1 MTGTNPG
8 ISSGAS
14 GVAPSMDPAVDP
26 TVHSSAPGGLVKSV
40 VELDRVVIRL
50 AGDSGDGMQLT
61 GGRFTSETASFGND
75 LSTLPNFP
83 AEIRAPTGTLPGVS
97 SFQLHFADHDIMT
110 PGDAPDVLVVMNP
123 AALKANL
130 PDLPG
135 GGLLIADSDEF
146 SPRNLAKVGYDSNP
160 LEDGSLEKWQ
170 LVSVPLTSMTTDA
183 LADSGL
189 GKKEAE
195 RSKNMFTLGLLSWMY
210 HRPTEGTI
218 RFLERQFRR
227 KPQIAAANIAAFRAG
242 FNYGETTEAFAVSY
256 EVKPAPMAP
265 GKYRHISGNQALAY
279 GIVAAGQRSGLP
291 VFLGAYPITPA
302 SDILHELSRHKSFG
316 VRTFQAEDEIA
327 GIGAALGAS
336 FGGALGVTT
345 TSGPGVAL
353 KAETI
358 GLAVMTELPLLIV
371 DVQRGGPSTGLPTKT
386 EQSDLLQALFGR
398 NGEAPVPVI
407 APRSP
412 GDCFDAALEAARI
425 ALTYRTP
432 VILLSDGYL
441 ANGAEPWSIPA
452 ADELPD
458 LRVEFATAPN
468 GEDGE
473 FLPYLRDPETLA
485 RPWAVPGTSGLQH
498 RIGGLE
504 KADRTGNISYDP
516 ANHDFMTRTRQ
527 AKIDGIAA
535 SIPATEVDDPD
546 GDARVAVIG
555 WGSTYGPI
563 GAACRRIRASG
574 RSIAQVHLRHLNP
587 LPADLGEILARY
599 DRVVCPEMNLGQL
612 SMILRARYL
621 VDVHS
626 HTQVRG
632 LPFRAAELA
641 AVFQDVIDST
651 DTDSASSAAPVTA
664 SNGAAL

>member
-1 MTGTNPG
+1 MTGTNPTLTG
-8 ISSGAS
+8 G
-14 GVAPSMDPAVDP
+14 APSTDGPAA
-26 TVHSSAPGGLVKSV
+26 VHSSAPGGLVKSV

-61 GGRFTSETASFGND
+61 GNRFTSETASFGND

-110 PGDAPDVLVVMNP
+110 PGDAPDVLVAMNP

-130 PDLPG
+130 VDLPG
-135 GGLLIADSDEF
+135 GGLLILDSDEF
-146 SPRNLAKVGYDSNP
+146 TPRNLAKVGYATNP
-160 LEDGSLEKWQ
+160 IEDGSLHGWQ
-170 LVSVPLTSMTTDA
+170 TVSVPLTSMTTDA
-183 LADSGL
+183 LKDSGL

-218 RFLERQFRR
+218 RFLERTFRR
-227 KPQIAAANIAAFRAG
+227 KPEIAAANIAAFRAG
-242 FNYGETTEAFAVSY
+242 YNYGETTEAFAVSY
-256 EVKPAPMAP
+256 EIKPAPMAP
-265 GKYRHISGNQALAY
+265 GRYRNISGNTALSL
-279 GIVAAGQRSGLP
+279 GLVTAGQRSGLP
-291 VFLGAYPITPA
+291 IFLGAYPITPA
-302 SDILHELSRHKSFG
+302 SDILHELSKHKAFG

-327 GIGAALGAS
+327 GIGAAIGAS
-336 FGGALGVTT
+336 FGGALGITT
-345 TSGPGVAL
+345 TSGPGVSL
-353 KAETI
+353 KSEAI
-358 GLAVMTELPLLIV
+358 GLAVMTELPLVIV

-386 EQSDLLQALFGR
+386 EQSDLLQAMFGR

-412 GDCFDAALEAARI
+412 GDCFDAAIEACRM

-441 ANGAEPWSIPA
+441 ANGAEPWAIPA
-452 ADELPD
+452 VDELPD
-458 LRVEFATAPN
+458 LTGSVNFATAPN
-468 GEDGE
+468 GEDDE

-485 RPWAVPGTSGLQH
+485 RPWAIPGTAGMQH

-504 KADRTGNISYDP
+504 KADKTGNISYDP

-527 AKIDGIAA
+527 SKVDGI
-535 SIPATEVDDPD
+535 
-546 GDARVAVIG
+546 ARVAVIG

-563 GAACRRIRASG
+563 GAACRRIRRSG
-574 RSIAQVHLRHLNP
+574 RSVAQVHLRHLNP
-587 LPADLGEILARY
+587 MPNDLGEILRRY

-612 SMILRARYL
+612 AMLLRAKYL
-621 VDVHS
+621 IDIES

-641 AVFQDVIDST
+641 GVLQDAIDST
-651 DTDSASSAAPVTA
+651 HGAPLSADA
-664 SNGAAL
+664 SGGAE